1 MAQLLASIYSMLSV
15 ERNKNTTILSS
26 AKLASFVILSVLT
39 TSHPL
44 YILIAIIMISFKESY
59 VIGVTKNKI
68 TEASS
73 ESLFLNCHMYLMKRN
88 FGMPQAS
95 CWAVSRRCRNSSARY
110 PISNKY
116 NSSPGNVS
124 VPNQ

>member
-44 YILIAIIMISFKESY
+44 YILIAILMILLKESY
-59 VIGVTKNKI
+59 VIEVKMTRCILMLFYLFDHYSKIVFEMGLRKNETKI
-68 TEASS
+68 
-73 ESLFLNCHMYLMKRN
+73 
-88 FGMPQAS
+88 
-95 CWAVSRRCRNSSARY
+95 V
-110 PISNKY
+110 
-116 NSSPGNVS
+116 
-124 VPNQ
+124 

>member
-44 YILIAIIMISFKESY
+44 YILIAILMILLKESY
-59 VIGVTKNKI
+59 VIEVKMTRVIGVFLWHFIYLTI
-68 TEASS
+68 T
-73 ESLFLNCHMYLMKRN
+73 LK
-88 FGMPQAS
+88 
-95 CWAVSRRCRNSSARY
+95 
-110 PISNKY
+110 
-116 NSSPGNVS
+116 
-124 VPNQ
+124 

>member
-44 YILIAIIMISFKESY
+44 YILIAILMILLKESY
-59 VIGVTKNKI
+59 VIEVKMTRVIGVFLTQSIYLLTVGSLNTLKSR
-68 TEASS
+68 TEAP
-73 ESLFLNCHMYLMKRN
+73 LD
-88 FGMPQAS
+88 
-95 CWAVSRRCRNSSARY
+95 
-110 PISNKY
+110 
-116 NSSPGNVS
+116 
-124 VPNQ
+124 

>member
-26 AKLASFVILSVLT
+26 AKLASFVTLSVLT

-44 YILIAIIMISFKESY
+44 YILIAIIMILLKAENY
-59 VIGVTKNKI
+59 EIEVTKTKI

-73 ESLFLNCHMYLMKRN
+73 DFFFSHCHKHLM
-88 FGMPQAS
+88 
-95 CWAVSRRCRNSSARY
+95 
-110 PISNKY
+110 
-116 NSSPGNVS
+116 
-124 VPNQ
+124 NQSQSWIGQQHSK

>member
-26 AKLASFVILSVLT
+26 VKLASFVILSVLT

-44 YILIAIIMISFKESY
+44 YILIATFMILLKESY
-59 VIGVTKNKI
+59 MIEVTKTKI

-73 ESLFLNCHMYLMKRN
+73 DSLF
-88 FGMPQAS
+88 S
-95 CWAVSRRCRNSSARY
+95 
-110 PISNKY
+110 
-116 NSSPGNVS
+116 
-124 VPNQ
+124 

>member
-44 YILIAIIMISFKESY
+44 YILIATFMIFLKESY
-59 VIGVTKNKI
+59 MIEVKKNAPKI
-68 TEASS
+68 NQTRKCN
-73 ESLFLNCHMYLMKRN
+73 LLN
-88 FGMPQAS
+88 
-95 CWAVSRRCRNSSARY
+95 
-110 PISNKY
+110 
-116 NSSPGNVS
+116 
-124 VPNQ
+124 

>member
-44 YILIAIIMISFKESY
+44 YILIAILMILLKESY
-59 VIGVTKNKI
+59 VIEVTKNKI

-73 ESLFLNCHMYLMKRN
+73 DFFFSHCHKYLMN
-88 FGMPQAS
+88 QSQSWIGQQQQSLPECIYNPITAMGF
-95 CWAVSRRCRNSSARY
+95 SALFTFQLD
-110 PISNKY
+110 NTKK
-116 NSSPGNVS
+116 
-124 VPNQ
+124 

>member
-44 YILIAIIMISFKESY
+44 YILIAILMILLKESY
-59 VIGVTKNKI
+59 VIEVTKNKI

-73 ESLFLNCHMYLMKRN
+73 DFFFSHCHKYLMN
-88 FGMPQAS
+88 QSQSWIGQQQQSLPE
-95 CWAVSRRCRNSSARY
+95 CIYN
-110 PISNKY
+110 PITAMGFSTMFTFRLDNTKK
-116 NSSPGNVS
+116 
-124 VPNQ
+124 